1 VTGLISPDSPTQT
14 PSFNHGLLYY
24 DAASKNTILFNCFDI
39 FLTILS
45 SYLTSGEGYGTGRH
59 RRICLSIPIKFRM
72 QLPENQEISWVNSG
86 NLENI
91 SPGGVYFMSNDTPPL
106 EPGQVRNFSITPANE
121 RLGFPGTLY

>member
-1 VTGLISPDSPTQT
+1 M
-14 PSFNHGLLYY
+14 
-24 DAASKNTILFNCFDI
+24 
-39 FLTILS
+39 
-45 SYLTSGEGYGTGRH
+45 ERRRH

-91 SPGGVYFMSNDTPPL
+91 SPGGVYFVSNDTPPL

-121 RLGFPGTLY
+121 RLGFPGTTFIEATCRVVRIAPPRLGGYDFGVALEFLSGTLCNMPIHST